1 MAHLFEETRLV
12 GVLNAPSIARAMA
25 AAPYLDA
32 GLHDLDLPARRRD
45 AQPEAGQGTVEQ
57 EGVLGLWLAL
67 AGQARGEV
75 NGGHGGLLPRAPRP
89 FRTRSHGYARHP
101 VSGVGNGLVR
111 QVGIAFGGLDQGMT
125 EQLGDGHHVRRS
137 WRQPKPSCIRG
148 RPLRRGGTRSAS
160 AGG

>member
-67 AGQARGEV
+67 AGQARGESTV
-75 NGGHGGLLPRAPRP
+75 GMAGSSLALRGP
-89 FRTRSHGYARHP
+89 
-101 VSGVGNGLVR
+101 SG
-111 QVGIAFGGLDQGMT
+111 QGRMDT
-125 EQLGDGHHVRRS
+125 PD
-137 WRQPKPSCIRG
+137 
-148 RPLRRGGTRSAS
+148 TRSAAS
-160 AGG
+160 ETDWSDRWV

>member
-67 AGQARGEV
+67 AGQARGESTV
-75 NGGHGGLLPRAPRP
+75 GMAGSSLALRGP
-89 FRTRSHGYARHP
+89 
-101 VSGVGNGLVR
+101 SG
-111 QVGIAFGGLDQGMT
+111 QGRMDT
-125 EQLGDGHHVRRS
+125 PDG
-137 WRQPKPSCIRG
+137 
-148 RPLRRGGTRSAS
+148 
-160 AGG
+160 